1 MRRLGRGG
9 MGVVD
14 LALDR
19 SGQPVALKRLALHG
33 SAAEMAHARQRIRR
47 EAQALGALDHPNIVP
62 LLEVVDQDDDVVLVM
77 PYLSGGTLTDYVRT
91 HGPLTPAG
99 VDYLADA
106 LLGALAA
113 AHRAGIV
120 HRDIKPGNVLFDG
133 EGRPYLTD
141 FGVAT
146 MRGATSGLT
155 DAEMVIGTPEYMAPE
170 QARGERATAA
180 SDVFALGATLRFAAT
195 GLGPFGHGDGRVIL
209 HRAAEGKVEPLP
221 RSLPRELRRR
231 LDRLVA
237 RRADRRPSAAAA
249 RGGGDD
255 TDLLRAQTRR
265 GGRAPGSRLWPAVAG
280 LAMVAAVA
288 VTATVVSMGHGR
300 WPLAGSGPTTGT
312 PASVPVTAAAPAT
325 TCVARPYQPCGQPVA
340 PFTDGVGCVA
350 GHADYDANPVN
361 GCEAAS
367 DAVAGENFDHTI
379 AANLVPATAA
389 AAYPFHLSRHFHVL
403 CDASVTV
410 TLTAPAGVAMRLQ
423 IVEGSSVLGQA
434 VSRDGQRA
442 SVPLSPDDCYGNQ
455 GVDLVAKV
463 TWVGSARS
471 AADFVLE
478 RHGSY

>member
-1 MRRLGRGG
+1 

-33 SAAEMAHARQRIRR
+33 SAAEMANARQRIQR

-77 PYLSGGTLTDYVRT
+77 PYLSGGSLTDYVRA

-99 VDYLADA
+99 VEYLADA

-155 DAEMVIGTPEYMAPE
+155 GTQMVIGTPEYMAPE

-195 GLGPFGHGDGRVIL
+195 GEGPFGHGDARVIV

-231 LDRLVA
+231 LDRLVE

-249 RGGGDD
+249 RGGGGD
-255 TDLLRAQTRR
+255 THRLKAPTRR
-265 GGRAPGSRLWPAVAG
+265 GGRAPGSRLWPAVVG
-280 LAMVAAVA
+280 LVIVAAVA

-300 WPLAGSGPTTGT
+300 SPLAAPGS
-312 PASVPVTAAAPAT
+312 TAAAPAPASTAAPTT

-340 PFTDGVGCVA
+340 PFTNGVACVA

-367 DAVAGENFDHTI
+367 DAVPGEDFDHTI
-379 AANLVPATAA
+379 TANLVPANAA

-403 CDASVTV
+403 CDASVKV

-423 IVEGSSVLGQA
+423 VVQGSSVVGQA
-434 VSRDGQRA
+434 ISRDGQPA
-442 SVPLSPDDCYGNQ
+442 SVPLSPDDCYGNK
-455 GVDLVAKV
+455 GADLVAKV
-463 TWVGSARS
+463 TWVGTARS
-471 AADFVLE
+471 QADFVLE